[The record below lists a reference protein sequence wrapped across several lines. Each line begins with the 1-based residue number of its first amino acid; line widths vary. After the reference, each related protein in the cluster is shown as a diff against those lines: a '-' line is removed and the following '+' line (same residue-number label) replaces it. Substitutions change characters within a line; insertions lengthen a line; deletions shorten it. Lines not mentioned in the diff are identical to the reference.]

1 MEIQKILKIKKD
13 TNDVI
18 VKGWVISNR
27 NNKNII
33 FLTINDGSSF
43 LNLQIVVKGLSNFS
57 DVSKLR
63 IGSVIKLTG
72 DLKLTPNLKQ
82 PMEVKATEIFIYQN
96 AEEDFPLQKQIIS
109 LEKLREIPHLRHRG
123 KLFQAVMRIRS
134 TISLALHEYFEKEN
148 YTYIAAPIITSNDGE
163 GAGDSFY
170 IHDKSKKPFF
180 SKEVTLGV
188 TGQLHAEA
196 LAMGMGKV
204 YTFAPTF
211 RAENS
216 HTKRHAAEFWMV
228 EPEVAFYELKDIIN
242 VAYES
247 LLYVIEKTLEKN
259 KVEIE
264 FLSKHNN
271 KDLIKMFDDLRN
283 NELVKIDYTE
293 AIEIINDAITKN
305 GMSFFENN
313 EVKFGTDLATEHEK
327 YLTDQHFKSPV
338 AVMNYPKEIK
348 SFYMYQ
354 NPDGKTVAAFDL
366 LVPGIGEMV
375 GGSQRES
382 NYSKLINR
390 MEELKLNVEEYK
402 WYLDLRRFGYPG
414 SSGYGLGLERMIM
427 YITGM
432 DNIRDVLSFPRT
444 PNSIFA

>member
-1 MEIQKILKIKKD
+1 MEIKKILNLKKD
-13 TNDVI
+13 TKKI
-18 VKGWVISNR
+18 SARGWVISNR
-27 NNKNII
+27 GNKNIL

-43 LNLQIVVKGLSNFS
+43 SNIQIVVKDISNFEV
-57 DVSKLR
+57 VSKLR
-63 IGSVIKLTG
+63 VGSVIKLIG
-72 DLKLTPNLKQ
+72 DLKLTPNSKQ
-82 PMEVKATEIFIYQN
+82 PMEIIASEIFFTN
-96 AEEDFPLQKQIIS
+96 NSDEDYPLQKQAIS
-109 LEKLREIPHLRHRG
+109 LENLRDIPHLRHRG

-134 TISLALHEYFEKEN
+134 TISLSLHEYFEKEN
-148 YTYIAAPIITSNDGE
+148 YTYIASPIITSNDGE

-170 IHDKSKKPFF
+170 IHDKTEKKFF

-228 EPEVAFYELKDIIN
+228 EPEVAFFDLKDIIN

-247 LLYVIEKTLEKN
+247 LLHVVKKTIEKNSE
-259 KVEIE
+259 EIK
-264 FLSKHNN
+264 FLSEYNK
-271 KDLIKMFDDLRN
+271 KDLFAMFDNLQN
-283 NELVKIDYTE
+283 NELVKINYTE
-293 AIEIINDAITKN
+293 AIEIINAAIKQN
-305 GMSFFENN
+305 GSEYFENN
-313 EVKFGTDLATEHEK
+313 IVKFGSDLATEHEK
-327 YLTDQHFKSPV
+327 YLTDIHFKSPV

-354 NPDGKTVAAFDL
+354 NEDGKTVAAFDL

-382 NYSKLINR
+382 SYQKLIDR
-390 MEELKLNVEEYK
+390 MNELNLNIEEYK